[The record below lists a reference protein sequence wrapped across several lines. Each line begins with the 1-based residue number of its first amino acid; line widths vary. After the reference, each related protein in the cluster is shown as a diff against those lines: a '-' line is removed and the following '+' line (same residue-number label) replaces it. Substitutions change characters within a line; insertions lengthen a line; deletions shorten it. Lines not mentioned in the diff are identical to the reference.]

1 MQPYNLSLKNMY
13 RPNLLRNKLLIA
25 SALFVSV
32 FAGAAEKNFDLP
44 INVDSRYQ
52 FADGIKRTTLFTEDV
67 HITQGTLS
75 IDADEVEVIAGNDSD
90 ELQTFIAR
98 GKPASYSQTMEDG
111 SVVKASANE
120 IKYVVAQRTITL
132 TGGAELKQ
140 DSTEVKGE
148 SISYNIELEQV
159 VAQGD
164 SSEDGRVKTTFNPR
178 AIKRSDD
185 EQNTN
190 NTDENETKGEDQ
202 P

>member
-1 MQPYNLSLKNMY
+1 MQPYNLSLKNMCK
-13 RPNLLRNKLLIA
+13 PNLLLSKLLVICA
-25 SALFVSV
+25 LLVSA

-75 IDADEVEVIAGNDSD
+75 IDADEVEVIAGADSD

-111 SVVKASANE
+111 TVVKASANE
-120 IKYVVAQRTITL
+120 IKYVVAERTITL

-159 VAQGD
+159 IAEGD

-178 AIKRSDD
+178 SVKRQTTDQDSVTTSQDD
-185 EQNTN
+185 
-190 NTDENETKGEDQ
+190 TKKEDQ

>member
-1 MQPYNLSLKNMY
+1 MY
-13 RPNLLRNKLLIA
+13 RPNLRRT
-25 SALFVSV
+25 SALLASLF
-32 FAGAAEKNFDLP
+32 FANALVIAADKNFDLP

-52 FADGIKRTTLFTEDV
+52 FADGIKRTTLFSEDV

-75 IDADEVEVIAGNDSD
+75 IDADEVEVIAGTESD

-98 GKPASYSQTMEDG
+98 GNPASYSQTMEDG

-120 IKYVVAQRTITL
+120 IKYVVSQRTITL
-132 TGGAELKQ
+132 TGSAQLKQ
-140 DSTEVKGE
+140 DTTEVKGE

-164 SSEDGRVKTTFNPR
+164 NSEDGRVKTTFQPSSVR
-178 AIKRSDD
+178 RPIA
-185 EQNTN
+185 EQDT
-190 NTDENETKGEDQ
+190 EQTKNDPEPEDQ